1 MAPVNSEHV
10 VAARDVSVKNV
21 AMVHGSQEYS
31 CSRQSEAPIICA
43 ITMKFSG
50 PLPHNWQH
58 HPLLLQS
65 SPPPLLER
73 VLGQLP
79 LSQGIYCISLIP
91 SLA

>member
-1 MAPVNSEHV
+1 MLVAPVNSEHV

-50 PLPHNWQH
+50 PLPHN
-58 HPLLLQS
+58 
-65 SPPPLLER
+65 
-73 VLGQLP
+73 
-79 LSQGIYCISLIP
+79 
-91 SLA
+91 